1 MPKIKPE
8 TSLARRDE
16 ILEAAEICFARQG
29 FHQTSIRDII
39 RQSGLSAGC
48 IYGHFATKEELIEAI
63 GERRHRRDA
72 ALLSPDDDTMDPI
85 AALRA
90 IADKFLIDLQTEDG
104 LRTRRVGLQLWAEAV
119 RSKQVHTQVTVGVH
133 APVLAVTGLLQ
144 RGQRDGSISK
154 RIDPSTIARMIVAMF
169 QGFVLQRVWGEPF
182 EAPAALEGFETLLR
196 GLQTCTEPG
205 TKTPA
210 DSR

>member
-48 IYGHFATKEELIEAI
+48 IYGHFATKEELIRAI
-63 GERRHRRDA
+63 GERRHTRDA
-72 ALLSPDDDTMDPI
+72 ALLASDGDTMDPI
-85 AALRA
+85 ATLRA
-90 IADKFLIDLQTEDG
+90 IAGNFLMDLQTEDG

-119 RSKQVHTQVTVGVH
+119 RSKEVHTQVTVGVH
-133 APVLAVTGLLQ
+133 APVLVITKLLQ
-144 RGQRDGSISK
+144 RGQRIGSISE
-154 RIDPSTIARMIVAMF
+154 RIDPAIMARTIVAMF

-182 EAPAALEGFETLLR
+182 EAPAALLGFEALLR
-196 GLQTCTEPG
+196 GMEACTEPG
-205 TKTPA
+205 TKKPA
-210 DSR
+210 ASR